1 MTLLQKES
9 LQINIKTHINIPIE
23 KWIKDLNRQLKK
35 TKYIMQRICS
45 KEDLIRE
52 NTEGKLLS
60 RKKLDQNYTQH
71 PINFINT
78 HTNALKRA

>member
-1 MTLLQKES
+1 MRDKRLMTLLQKES

-52 NTEGKLLS
+52 NTEGKQLS
-60 RKKLDQNYTQH
+60 RKNWTKT
-71 PINFINT
+71 T
-78 HTNALKRA
+78 HSILSTL